1 MSDRLTPGVSAGL
14 TWVVAQRH
22 CTRRGDHD
30 IFSTPNLVHLI
41 EDAAIE
47 ALAPYLAEGQG
58 SVGSR
63 VEIAHVAPTL
73 KGAEVTA
80 TATVTEVD
88 RRRVAFSVLATD
100 ANGTI
105 GEGTHERFVIDLGAF
120 DAKLRGL
127 AS

>member
-1 MSDRLTPGVSAGL
+1 MSDQLTPGVSAGL
-14 TWVVAQRH
+14 TWVVTERH

-47 ALAPYLAEGQG
+47 ALAPYLADGEG
-58 SVGSR
+58 SVGSK

-73 KGAEVTA
+73 KGGEVTA

-88 RRRVAFSVLATD
+88 RRRVVFAVVAED
-100 ANGTI
+100 ANGKV
-105 GEGTHERFVIDLGAF
+105 GEGTHERFIINLDKFA
-120 DAKLRGL
+120 AKLAEQ

>member
-1 MSDRLTPGVSAGL
+1 MSDRLSPGVSGSL
-14 TWVVAQRH
+14 TWIVAERH

-47 ALAPYLAEGQG
+47 ALAPYLNDGEG
-58 SVGSR
+58 SVGSK

-73 KGAEVTA
+73 KGATVTA

-88 RRRVAFSVLATD
+88 RRRVAFTVVAED
-100 ANGTI
+100 GNGTI
-105 GEGTHERFVIDLGAF
+105 GQGTHERFIINLDKF
-120 DAKLRGL
+120 TAKLREL
-127 AS
+127 ES

>member
-1 MSDRLTPGVSAGL
+1 MSDQLTPGASASL
-14 TWVVAQRH
+14 TWVVTERH

-47 ALAPYLAEGQG
+47 ALAPYLADGQG

-73 KGAEVTA
+73 KGGEVTA

-88 RRRVAFSVLATD
+88 RRRVAFAVVAED
-100 ANGTI
+100 GNGKI
-105 GEGTHERFVIDLGAF
+105 GEGTHERFVIDLAKF
-120 DAKLRGL
+120 AAKLDGQ

>member
-1 MSDRLTPGVSAGL
+1 MSDQLSPGVSASL
-14 TWVVAQRH
+14 TWVVAERH

-47 ALAPYLAEGQG
+47 ALAAHLADGEG
-58 SVGSR
+58 SVGSK

-73 KGAEVTA
+73 KGGKVTA

-88 RRRVAFSVLATD
+88 RRRVAFAVIAED
-100 ANGTI
+100 ANGKV
-105 GEGTHERFVIDLGAF
+105 GEGSHERFIINLDKFA
-120 DAKLRGL
+120 AKLKEL
-127 AS
+127 ES

>member
-1 MSDRLTPGVSAGL
+1 MSDRLSPGVSGSL
-14 TWVVAQRH
+14 TWVVAERH

-47 ALAPYLAEGQG
+47 ALAPYLAEGEG
-58 SVGSR
+58 SVGSK

-73 KGAEVTA
+73 KGAAVRA

-88 RRRVAFSVLATD
+88 RRRVAFTVAAED
-100 ANGTI
+100 GNGTI
-105 GEGTHERFVIDLGAF
+105 GQGTHERFIINLDKFA
-120 DAKLRGL
+120 AKLREL
-127 AS
+127 ES

>member
-1 MSDRLTPGVSAGL
+1 MSDQLAPGVSAGL
-14 TWVVAQRH
+14 TWVVAERH

-47 ALAPYLAEGQG
+47 ALTPYLADGEG
-58 SVGSR
+58 SVGSK

-73 KGAEVTA
+73 KGGKVTA

-88 RRRVAFSVLATD
+88 RRRVTFAVVAED
-100 ANGTI
+100 ANGKV
-105 GEGTHERFVIDLGAF
+105 GEGTHERFIINLDKFA
-120 DAKLRGL
+120 AKLKEL
-127 AS
+127 ES

>member
-1 MSDRLTPGVSAGL
+1 MSDQLTPGVSAGL
-14 TWVVAQRH
+14 TWVVAERH

-47 ALAPYLAEGQG
+47 ALAPYLADGEG
-58 SVGSR
+58 SVGSK

-73 KGAEVTA
+73 KGGKVTA

-88 RRRVAFSVLATD
+88 RRRVAFAVVAED
-100 ANGTI
+100 ANGKV
-105 GEGTHERFVIDLGAF
+105 GEGTHERFIINLDKFA
-120 DAKLRGL
+120 AKLKEL
-127 AS
+127 ES

>member
-1 MSDRLTPGVSAGL
+1 MSDRLSPGVSGSR
-14 TWVVAQRH
+14 TWIVAERH

-47 ALAPYLAEGQG
+47 ALAPYLNDGEG
-58 SVGSR
+58 SVGSK

-73 KGAEVTA
+73 KGATVTA

-88 RRRVAFSVLATD
+88 RRRVAFTVVAED
-100 ANGTI
+100 GNGTI
-105 GEGTHERFVIDLGAF
+105 GHGTHERFIIDLDKF
-120 DAKLRGL
+120 TAKLREL
-127 AS
+127 ES

>member
-1 MSDRLTPGVSAGL
+1 MSDRLTPGVSATL
-14 TWVVAQRH
+14 TWVVAERH
-22 CTRRGDHD
+22 CTRRGEHD

-47 ALAPYLAEGQG
+47 ALAPYLGEGQG
-58 SVGSR
+58 SVGSK

-73 KGAEVTA
+73 KGGKVTA

-88 RRRVAFSVLATD
+88 RRRVAFSVVAED
-100 ANGTI
+100 ENGRV
-105 GEGTHERFVIDLGAF
+105 GEGTHERFVIDLDRFA
-120 DAKLRGL
+120 AKLRGL